1 MNEEHPILVSLLR
14 MQAHYS
20 RSRHENATPSSST
33 SPLASYNK
41 VPPPPPQEC
50 RASLENFGLFDKWLL
65 MGGGHLQE
73 VIVHGG
79 WTV

>member
-1 MNEEHPILVSLLR
+1 

-20 RSRHENATPSSST
+20 QSRLENATPSSGT
-33 SPLASYNK
+33 PPLASYNK
-41 VPPPPPQEC
+41 VHPPPPP
-50 RASLENFGLFDKWLL
+50 RSVGLHWENFGLFDKWLL
-65 MGGGHLQE
+65 MGGSHLQE